1 MNIGDLV
8 ELKILYKV
16 LNDCLYKLKVKPYTA
31 KIVDKQTLPTFG
43 NTYLLE
49 NGQGENLGF
58 WYYEDQLKKLD
69 AS

>member
-1 MNIGDLV
+1 MKIGDLV

-49 NGQGENLGF
+49 NAQGENLGF